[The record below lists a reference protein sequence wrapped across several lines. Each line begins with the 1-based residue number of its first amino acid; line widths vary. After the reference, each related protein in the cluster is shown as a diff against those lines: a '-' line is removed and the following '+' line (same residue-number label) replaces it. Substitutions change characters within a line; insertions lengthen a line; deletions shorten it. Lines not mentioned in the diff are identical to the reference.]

1 MSDISMGYGEMQV
14 ANLCKG
20 YGIGPLH
27 KEVIKDCSFTLEK
40 SKLTVLIGPSGC
52 GKSALINMLAGYE
65 TPTRAASSSTGKKFP
80 APAPTVWSCFRKPH
94 CSRG

>member
-1 MSDISMGYGEMQV
+1 MSDIGMGYGEMQV

-65 TPTRAASSSTGKKFP
+65 TPDAGSILIDWEKVSGP
-80 APAPTVWSCFRKPH
+80 
-94 CSRG
+94 

>member
-1 MSDISMGYGEMQV
+1 MSDIGMGYGEMQI

-65 TPTRAASSSTGKKFP
+65 TPDASSSTGRKSP
-80 APAPTVWSCFRKPH
+80 APGPTVWWCFRKPR

>member
-1 MSDISMGYGEMQV
+1 MSDIGMGYGEMQV

-52 GKSALINMLAGYE
+52 GKSALI
-65 TPTRAASSSTGKKFP
+65 TRAANSLTGKKSP
-80 APAPTVWSCFRKPH
+80 APDPTVWSCFRRPR

>member
-1 MSDISMGYGEMQV
+1 MSDIGMGYGEMQV

-40 SKLTVLIGPSGC
+40 SKLVGLRQVG
-52 GKSALINMLAGYE
+52 AHQNAG
-65 TPTRAASSSTGKKFP
+65 GL
-80 APAPTVWSCFRKPH
+80 
-94 CSRG
+94 

>member
-1 MSDISMGYGEMQV
+1 MSDIGMGYGEMQV

-27 KEVIKDCSFTLEK
+27 KEVIKDCSSL
-40 SKLTVLIGPSGC
+40 
-52 GKSALINMLAGYE
+52 
-65 TPTRAASSSTGKKFP
+65 TGKKSP
-80 APAPTVWSCFRKPH
+80 APDPTVWSCFRRPR

>member
-1 MSDISMGYGEMQV
+1 MSDIGMGYGEMQV

-40 SKLTVLIGPSGC
+40 SKLTVLIGLPRGRLFPR
-52 GKSALINMLAGYE
+52 GAYQHAG
-65 TPTRAASSSTGKKFP
+65 GL
-80 APAPTVWSCFRKPH
+80 
-94 CSRG
+94 